1 MADATDPNT
10 EDNPLL
16 PKVEPAL
23 DPNTD
28 KFGPEDVDVP
38 APKIELELDCDPK
51 TPAVVDD
58 VAAVVTVVL
67 DPNTD

>member
-1 MADATDPNT
+1 M
-10 EDNPLL
+10 
-16 PKVEPAL
+16 
-23 DPNTD
+23 
-28 KFGPEDVDVP
+28 P

-51 TPAVVDD
+51 TPEVVDD